1 MCILATLTME
11 NLATALLVLNKRTV
25 LVNGFLRL
33 MNTGLQLLPSILVTK
48 LLKLLE
54 STTSTSSSLP
64 PPSTTGREELNEMH
78 MKAFGISCLLCSILV
93 LKGCVES
100 TYFYRSYILGVNVK
114 VYMCLIK
121 N

>member
-54 STTSTSSSLP
+54 STTSS
-64 PPSTTGREELNEMH
+64 STTGEELNEMH

-114 VYMCLIK
+114 VYVF